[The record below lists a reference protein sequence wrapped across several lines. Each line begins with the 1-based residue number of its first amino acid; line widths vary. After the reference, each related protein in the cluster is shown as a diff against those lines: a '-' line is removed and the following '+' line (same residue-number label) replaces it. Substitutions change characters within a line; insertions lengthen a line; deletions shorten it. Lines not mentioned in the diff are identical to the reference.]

1 MKRPPLKNVAVLGV
15 AAVLAALGSYNIFLK
30 ATWTLMDD
38 GVLWVQGAQG
48 VYAARVAPGGPAA
61 QAGIH
66 VNDIV
71 LALDGEEVLT
81 SQQIETHLSRRPP
94 GAHLVYDLLRADE
107 RRPLEVTVKPLSQ
120 GNVSL
125 FYYLS
130 LVGFFSLLVGTI
142 VMLRRPPDRAAL
154 HFYAICLLFFLMYST
169 SYTGKLNL
177 ADWTLLWADHLS
189 ILFLPVVFLHF
200 CLSFPERRLSRARAW
215 MIPAAYMPALALAGA
230 AVASQVLFV
239 TSPPAHREVLW
250 QVTSFIDNWKPIYF
264 ATLFAVSFG
273 ILLGSYRR
281 TRSLTARK
289 QMKWLVWGTGTGV
302 LPFFLFYAIPFGLGR
317 EPRLA
322 MELAGYFIAW
332 LIVAQALVHLMRRQ
346 RAVDA
351 LLITV
356 AAVLVG
362 RTVVTGGVLSFAEL
376 VAIALVVPVLVPLS
390 RLTDRTRCAWLAVLL
405 IGWLVWIATAPVV
418 RGDATF
424 SWTHAALEHFIR
436 QPPPAP
442 QQIIGKAFNYLA
454 LGWLLVGAGLLP
466 HIAAGLALVVVVGL
480 CVLEPVAAP
489 SAYGWADLAIALLA
503 SIMVARWMPTA
514 QPRSRAR

>member
-1 MKRPPLKNVAVLGV
+1 MAASRHFAAPLLLAVVVALILYVSLFPFEFASSRPTW
-15 AAVLAALGSYNIFLK
+15 LAALHSMSWARASRSDMFNNVLLYMPFGFCLALLMEPRLGRAAALPIATLLGAALSLTLELLQASIESRVPSYTDLTLNAGGTLAGAIAGSAWHAFGSRITPQDNPQSHSRAVT
-30 ATWTLMDD
+30 ATI
-38 GVLWVQGAQG
+38 VALWVMTRLWPLVPDLGIYQ
-48 VYAARVAPGGPAA
+48 VKAA
-61 QAGIH
+61 
-66 VNDIV
+66 
-71 LALDGEEVLT
+71 
-81 SQQIETHLSRRPP
+81 
-94 GAHLVYDLLRADE
+94 
-107 RRPLEVTVKPLSQ
+107 VKPLLDP
-120 GNVSL
+120 SL
-125 FYYLS
+125 S
-130 LVGFFSLLVGTI
+130 
-142 VMLRRPPDRAAL
+142 
-154 HFYAICLLFFLMYST
+154 
-169 SYTGKLNL
+169 
-177 ADWTLLWADHLS
+177 
-189 ILFLPVVFLHF
+189 
-200 CLSFPERRLSRARAW
+200 
-215 MIPAAYMPALALAGA
+215 
-230 AVASQVLFV
+230 
-239 TSPPAHREVLW
+239 
-250 QVTSFIDNWKPIYF
+250 
-264 ATLFAVSFG
+264 
-273 ILLGSYRR
+273 
-281 TRSLTARK
+281 
-289 QMKWLVWGTGTGV
+289 
-302 LPFFLFYAIPFGLGR
+302 
-317 EPRLA
+317 A

-418 RGDATF
+418 RGDAIF
-424 SWTHAALEHFIR
+424 SWTHAALDHFIR

>member
-1 MKRPPLKNVAVLGV
+1 MAASRHFAAPLLLAVVVALILYVSLFPFEFASSRPTW
-15 AAVLAALGSYNIFLK
+15 LAALHSMSWARASRSDMFNNVLLYMPFGFCLALLMEPRLGRAAALPLATLLGAALSLTLELLQASIESRVPSYTDLTLNAGGTLVGAIAGSAWHAFGSRITPQDNPQSHSRAVT
-30 ATWTLMDD
+30 ATI
-38 GVLWVQGAQG
+38 VALWVMTRLWPLVPDLGIPQ
-48 VYAARVAPGGPAA
+48 VKAA
-61 QAGIH
+61 
-66 VNDIV
+66 
-71 LALDGEEVLT
+71 
-81 SQQIETHLSRRPP
+81 
-94 GAHLVYDLLRADE
+94 
-107 RRPLEVTVKPLSQ
+107 VKPLLDP
-120 GNVSL
+120 SL
-125 FYYLS
+125 S
-130 LVGFFSLLVGTI
+130 
-142 VMLRRPPDRAAL
+142 
-154 HFYAICLLFFLMYST
+154 
-169 SYTGKLNL
+169 
-177 ADWTLLWADHLS
+177 
-189 ILFLPVVFLHF
+189 
-200 CLSFPERRLSRARAW
+200 
-215 MIPAAYMPALALAGA
+215 
-230 AVASQVLFV
+230 
-239 TSPPAHREVLW
+239 
-250 QVTSFIDNWKPIYF
+250 
-264 ATLFAVSFG
+264 
-273 ILLGSYRR
+273 
-281 TRSLTARK
+281 
-289 QMKWLVWGTGTGV
+289 
-302 LPFFLFYAIPFGLGR
+302 
-317 EPRLA
+317 A

>member
-1 MKRPPLKNVAVLGV
+1 MAASRHFAAPLLLAVVVALILYVSLFPFEFASSRPTW
-15 AAVLAALGSYNIFLK
+15 LAALHSMSWARASRSDMFNNVLLYMPFGFCLALLMEPRLGRAAALPIATLLGAALSLTLELLQASIESRVPSYTDLTLNAGGTLAGTIAGSAWHAFGSRITPQDNPQSHSRAVT
-30 ATWTLMDD
+30 ATI
-38 GVLWVQGAQG
+38 VALWVMTRLWPLVPDLGIRQ
-48 VYAARVAPGGPAA
+48 VKAA
-61 QAGIH
+61 
-66 VNDIV
+66 
-71 LALDGEEVLT
+71 
-81 SQQIETHLSRRPP
+81 
-94 GAHLVYDLLRADE
+94 
-107 RRPLEVTVKPLSQ
+107 VKPLLDP
-120 GNVSL
+120 SL
-125 FYYLS
+125 S
-130 LVGFFSLLVGTI
+130 
-142 VMLRRPPDRAAL
+142 
-154 HFYAICLLFFLMYST
+154 
-169 SYTGKLNL
+169 
-177 ADWTLLWADHLS
+177 
-189 ILFLPVVFLHF
+189 
-200 CLSFPERRLSRARAW
+200 
-215 MIPAAYMPALALAGA
+215 
-230 AVASQVLFV
+230 
-239 TSPPAHREVLW
+239 
-250 QVTSFIDNWKPIYF
+250 
-264 ATLFAVSFG
+264 
-273 ILLGSYRR
+273 
-281 TRSLTARK
+281 
-289 QMKWLVWGTGTGV
+289 
-302 LPFFLFYAIPFGLGR
+302 
-317 EPRLA
+317 A
-322 MELAGYFIAW
+322 MELAGYFVAW

-466 HIAAGLALVVVVGL
+466 HIAASLALVVVVGL

-514 QPRSRAR
+514 QPRSRTR

>member
-1 MKRPPLKNVAVLGV
+1 MAASRHFAAPLLLAVVVALILYVSLFPFEFASSRPTW
-15 AAVLAALGSYNIFLK
+15 LAALHSMSWARASRSDMFNNVLLYLPFGFCLALLMEPRLGRAAALPIATLLGAALSLTLELLQASIESRVPSYTDLTLNAGGTLAGAIAGSAWHAFGSRITPQDNPQSHSRAVT
-30 ATWTLMDD
+30 ATI
-38 GVLWVQGAQG
+38 VALWVMTRLWPLVPDLGIRQ
-48 VYAARVAPGGPAA
+48 VKAA
-61 QAGIH
+61 
-66 VNDIV
+66 
-71 LALDGEEVLT
+71 
-81 SQQIETHLSRRPP
+81 
-94 GAHLVYDLLRADE
+94 
-107 RRPLEVTVKPLSQ
+107 VKPLLDP
-120 GNVSL
+120 SL
-125 FYYLS
+125 S
-130 LVGFFSLLVGTI
+130 
-142 VMLRRPPDRAAL
+142 
-154 HFYAICLLFFLMYST
+154 
-169 SYTGKLNL
+169 
-177 ADWTLLWADHLS
+177 
-189 ILFLPVVFLHF
+189 
-200 CLSFPERRLSRARAW
+200 
-215 MIPAAYMPALALAGA
+215 
-230 AVASQVLFV
+230 
-239 TSPPAHREVLW
+239 
-250 QVTSFIDNWKPIYF
+250 
-264 ATLFAVSFG
+264 
-273 ILLGSYRR
+273 
-281 TRSLTARK
+281 
-289 QMKWLVWGTGTGV
+289 
-302 LPFFLFYAIPFGLGR
+302 
-317 EPRLA
+317 A

-418 RGDATF
+418 RGDAIF
-424 SWTHAALEHFIR
+424 SWTHAALDHFIR

>member
-1 MKRPPLKNVAVLGV
+1 MAASRHFAAPLLLAVVVALILYVSLFPFEFASSRPTW
-15 AAVLAALGSYNIFLK
+15 LAALHSMSWARASRSDMFNNVLLYMPFGFCLALLMEPRLGRAAALPLATLLGAALSLTLELLQASIESRVPSYTDLTLNAGGTLVGAIAGSAWHAFGSRITPQDNPQSHSRAVT
-30 ATWTLMDD
+30 ATI
-38 GVLWVQGAQG
+38 VALWVMTRLWPLVPDLGIPQ
-48 VYAARVAPGGPAA
+48 VKAA
-61 QAGIH
+61 
-66 VNDIV
+66 
-71 LALDGEEVLT
+71 
-81 SQQIETHLSRRPP
+81 
-94 GAHLVYDLLRADE
+94 
-107 RRPLEVTVKPLSQ
+107 VKPLLDP
-120 GNVSL
+120 SL
-125 FYYLS
+125 S
-130 LVGFFSLLVGTI
+130 
-142 VMLRRPPDRAAL
+142 
-154 HFYAICLLFFLMYST
+154 
-169 SYTGKLNL
+169 
-177 ADWTLLWADHLS
+177 
-189 ILFLPVVFLHF
+189 
-200 CLSFPERRLSRARAW
+200 
-215 MIPAAYMPALALAGA
+215 
-230 AVASQVLFV
+230 
-239 TSPPAHREVLW
+239 
-250 QVTSFIDNWKPIYF
+250 
-264 ATLFAVSFG
+264 
-273 ILLGSYRR
+273 
-281 TRSLTARK
+281 
-289 QMKWLVWGTGTGV
+289 
-302 LPFFLFYAIPFGLGR
+302 
-317 EPRLA
+317 A

-362 RTVVTGGVLSFAEL
+362 RTVLTGGVLSFAEL

>member
-1 MKRPPLKNVAVLGV
+1 MAASRHFAAPLLLAVVVALILYVSLFPFEFASSRPTW
-15 AAVLAALGSYNIFLK
+15 LAALHSMSWARASRSDMFNNVLLYMPFGFCLALLMEPRLGRAAALPIATLLGAALSLTLELLQASIESRVPSYTDLTLNAGGTLVGAIAGSAWHAFGSRITPQDNPQSHSRAVT
-30 ATWTLMDD
+30 ATI
-38 GVLWVQGAQG
+38 VALWVMTRLWPL
-48 VYAARVAPGGPAA
+48 VPDL
-61 QAGIH
+61 GIRQ
-66 VNDIV
+66 VKD
-71 LALDGEEVLT
+71 A
-81 SQQIETHLSRRPP
+81 
-94 GAHLVYDLLRADE
+94 
-107 RRPLEVTVKPLSQ
+107 VKPLLDP
-120 GNVSL
+120 SL
-125 FYYLS
+125 
-130 LVGFFSLLVGTI
+130 
-142 VMLRRPPDRAAL
+142 
-154 HFYAICLLFFLMYST
+154 
-169 SYTGKLNL
+169 
-177 ADWTLLWADHLS
+177 
-189 ILFLPVVFLHF
+189 
-200 CLSFPERRLSRARAW
+200 
-215 MIPAAYMPALALAGA
+215 
-230 AVASQVLFV
+230 
-239 TSPPAHREVLW
+239 SP
-250 QVTSFIDNWKPIYF
+250 
-264 ATLFAVSFG
+264 
-273 ILLGSYRR
+273 
-281 TRSLTARK
+281 
-289 QMKWLVWGTGTGV
+289 
-302 LPFFLFYAIPFGLGR
+302 
-317 EPRLA
+317 

-418 RGDATF
+418 LGDATF

>member
-1 MKRPPLKNVAVLGV
+1 MAASRHFAAPLLLAVVVALILYVSLFPFEFASSRPTW
-15 AAVLAALGSYNIFLK
+15 LAALHSMSWARASRSDMFNNVLLYMPFGFCLALLMEPRLGRAGALPIATVLGAALSLTLELLQASIESRVPSYTDLTLNSGGTLAGAMAGSAWHAFGSRITPQDNPQSHSRAVT
-30 ATWTLMDD
+30 ATI
-38 GVLWVQGAQG
+38 VALWVMTRLWPLVPDLGIRQ
-48 VYAARVAPGGPAA
+48 VKAA
-61 QAGIH
+61 
-66 VNDIV
+66 
-71 LALDGEEVLT
+71 
-81 SQQIETHLSRRPP
+81 
-94 GAHLVYDLLRADE
+94 
-107 RRPLEVTVKPLSQ
+107 VKPLLDP
-120 GNVSL
+120 SL
-125 FYYLS
+125 S
-130 LVGFFSLLVGTI
+130 
-142 VMLRRPPDRAAL
+142 
-154 HFYAICLLFFLMYST
+154 
-169 SYTGKLNL
+169 
-177 ADWTLLWADHLS
+177 
-189 ILFLPVVFLHF
+189 
-200 CLSFPERRLSRARAW
+200 
-215 MIPAAYMPALALAGA
+215 
-230 AVASQVLFV
+230 
-239 TSPPAHREVLW
+239 
-250 QVTSFIDNWKPIYF
+250 
-264 ATLFAVSFG
+264 
-273 ILLGSYRR
+273 
-281 TRSLTARK
+281 
-289 QMKWLVWGTGTGV
+289 
-302 LPFFLFYAIPFGLGR
+302 
-317 EPRLA
+317 A

-514 QPRSRAR
+514 QPRSRTR

>member
-1 MKRPPLKNVAVLGV
+1 MAASRHFAAPLLLAVVVALILYVSLFPFEFASSRPTW
-15 AAVLAALGSYNIFLK
+15 LAALHSMSWARASRSDMFNNVLLYMPFGFCLALLMEPRLGRAAALPLATLLGAALSLTLELLQASIESRVPSYTDLTLNAGGTLVGAIAGSAWHAFGSRITPQDSPQSHSRAVT
-30 ATWTLMDD
+30 ATI
-38 GVLWVQGAQG
+38 VALWVITRLWPLVPDLGISQ
-48 VYAARVAPGGPAA
+48 VKAA
-61 QAGIH
+61 
-66 VNDIV
+66 
-71 LALDGEEVLT
+71 
-81 SQQIETHLSRRPP
+81 
-94 GAHLVYDLLRADE
+94 
-107 RRPLEVTVKPLSQ
+107 VKPLLDP
-120 GNVSL
+120 SL
-125 FYYLS
+125 S
-130 LVGFFSLLVGTI
+130 
-142 VMLRRPPDRAAL
+142 
-154 HFYAICLLFFLMYST
+154 
-169 SYTGKLNL
+169 
-177 ADWTLLWADHLS
+177 
-189 ILFLPVVFLHF
+189 
-200 CLSFPERRLSRARAW
+200 
-215 MIPAAYMPALALAGA
+215 
-230 AVASQVLFV
+230 
-239 TSPPAHREVLW
+239 
-250 QVTSFIDNWKPIYF
+250 
-264 ATLFAVSFG
+264 
-273 ILLGSYRR
+273 
-281 TRSLTARK
+281 
-289 QMKWLVWGTGTGV
+289 
-302 LPFFLFYAIPFGLGR
+302 
-317 EPRLA
+317 A

-362 RTVVTGGVLSFAEL
+362 RTVLTGGVLSFAEL

>member
-1 MKRPPLKNVAVLGV
+1 MAASRHFAAPLLLAVVVALILYVSLFPFEFASSRPTW
-15 AAVLAALGSYNIFLK
+15 LAALHSMSWARASRSDMFNNVLLYMPFGFCLALLMEPRLGRAAALPIATLLGAALSLTLELLQASIESRVPSYTDLTLNAGGTLAGAIAGSAWHAFGSRITPQDNPQSHSRAVT
-30 ATWTLMDD
+30 ATI
-38 GVLWVQGAQG
+38 VALWVMTRLWPLVPDLGIRQ
-48 VYAARVAPGGPAA
+48 VKAA
-61 QAGIH
+61 
-66 VNDIV
+66 
-71 LALDGEEVLT
+71 
-81 SQQIETHLSRRPP
+81 
-94 GAHLVYDLLRADE
+94 
-107 RRPLEVTVKPLSQ
+107 VKPLLDP
-120 GNVSL
+120 SL
-125 FYYLS
+125 S
-130 LVGFFSLLVGTI
+130 
-142 VMLRRPPDRAAL
+142 
-154 HFYAICLLFFLMYST
+154 
-169 SYTGKLNL
+169 
-177 ADWTLLWADHLS
+177 
-189 ILFLPVVFLHF
+189 
-200 CLSFPERRLSRARAW
+200 
-215 MIPAAYMPALALAGA
+215 
-230 AVASQVLFV
+230 
-239 TSPPAHREVLW
+239 
-250 QVTSFIDNWKPIYF
+250 
-264 ATLFAVSFG
+264 
-273 ILLGSYRR
+273 
-281 TRSLTARK
+281 
-289 QMKWLVWGTGTGV
+289 
-302 LPFFLFYAIPFGLGR
+302 
-317 EPRLA
+317 A

>member
-1 MKRPPLKNVAVLGV
+1 MAASRHFAAPLLLAVVVALILYVSLFPFEFASSRPTW
-15 AAVLAALGSYNIFLK
+15 LAALHSMSWARASRSDMFNNVLLYMPFGFCLALLMEPRLGRAAALPIATLLGAALSLTLELLQASIESRVPSYTDLTLNAGGTLAGAIAGSAWHAFGSRITPQDNPQSHSRAVTAMIV
-30 ATWTLMDD
+30 A
-38 GVLWVQGAQG
+38 LWVMTRLWPLVPDLGIRQ
-48 VYAARVAPGGPAA
+48 VKAA
-61 QAGIH
+61 
-66 VNDIV
+66 
-71 LALDGEEVLT
+71 
-81 SQQIETHLSRRPP
+81 
-94 GAHLVYDLLRADE
+94 
-107 RRPLEVTVKPLSQ
+107 VKPLLDP
-120 GNVSL
+120 SL
-125 FYYLS
+125 S
-130 LVGFFSLLVGTI
+130 
-142 VMLRRPPDRAAL
+142 
-154 HFYAICLLFFLMYST
+154 
-169 SYTGKLNL
+169 
-177 ADWTLLWADHLS
+177 
-189 ILFLPVVFLHF
+189 
-200 CLSFPERRLSRARAW
+200 
-215 MIPAAYMPALALAGA
+215 
-230 AVASQVLFV
+230 
-239 TSPPAHREVLW
+239 
-250 QVTSFIDNWKPIYF
+250 
-264 ATLFAVSFG
+264 
-273 ILLGSYRR
+273 
-281 TRSLTARK
+281 
-289 QMKWLVWGTGTGV
+289 
-302 LPFFLFYAIPFGLGR
+302 
-317 EPRLA
+317 A

>member
-1 MKRPPLKNVAVLGV
+1 MAASRHFAAPLLLAVVVALILYVSLFPFEFASSRPTW
-15 AAVLAALGSYNIFLK
+15 LAALHSMSWARASRSDMFNNVLLYLPFGFCLALLMEPRLGRAAALPIATLLGAALSLTLELLQASIESRVPSYTDLTLNAGGTLAGAIAGSAWHAFGSRITPQDNPQSHSRAVT
-30 ATWTLMDD
+30 ATI
-38 GVLWVQGAQG
+38 VALWVMTRLWPLVPDLGIYQ
-48 VYAARVAPGGPAA
+48 VKAA
-61 QAGIH
+61 
-66 VNDIV
+66 
-71 LALDGEEVLT
+71 
-81 SQQIETHLSRRPP
+81 
-94 GAHLVYDLLRADE
+94 
-107 RRPLEVTVKPLSQ
+107 VKPLLDP
-120 GNVSL
+120 SL
-125 FYYLS
+125 S
-130 LVGFFSLLVGTI
+130 
-142 VMLRRPPDRAAL
+142 
-154 HFYAICLLFFLMYST
+154 
-169 SYTGKLNL
+169 
-177 ADWTLLWADHLS
+177 
-189 ILFLPVVFLHF
+189 
-200 CLSFPERRLSRARAW
+200 
-215 MIPAAYMPALALAGA
+215 
-230 AVASQVLFV
+230 
-239 TSPPAHREVLW
+239 
-250 QVTSFIDNWKPIYF
+250 
-264 ATLFAVSFG
+264 
-273 ILLGSYRR
+273 
-281 TRSLTARK
+281 
-289 QMKWLVWGTGTGV
+289 
-302 LPFFLFYAIPFGLGR
+302 
-317 EPRLA
+317 A

-418 RGDATF
+418 RGDAIF
-424 SWTHAALEHFIR
+424 SWTHAALDHFIR